1 MADDRLPWR
10 RSVSIVATRS
20 DSVRLRSPAICLRPC
35 QKASSRL
42 TPVLCPAMTID
53 RLTTGDFIP
62 DLLVPGGA
70 LRDRGQPLLRP
81 GPRAS
86 IPLWSAHVSGD
97 FGRLGHRL
105 AGAVH
110 ACGRFSD

>member
-20 DSVRLRSPAICLRPC
+20 DSVRLRSPAICFRPC

-42 TPVLCPAMTID
+42 TLVLCPAITID
-53 RLTTGDFIP
+53 RLTTGDFIR

-70 LRDRGQPLLRP
+70 LPGRARP
-81 GPRAS
+81 WRRAQPRAS
-86 IPLWSAHVSGD
+86 TPLWIAHASDD
-97 FGRLGHRL
+97 FLKLGHQLPGVAR
-105 AGAVH
+105 
-110 ACGRFSD
+110 ACG